1 MSGAFSEDVL
11 IQQSAADLLKDEL
24 LENFILFDHSGGHT
38 VKIMARKMQ
47 WKKPI

>member
-24 LENFILFDHSGGHT
+24 GWDSVYAYDTESLGQNGTLYSGS
-38 VKIMARKMQ
+38 VK
-47 WKKPI
+47 